1 MDTIEI
7 TTSAEDA
14 QFIREKL
21 NEYNFNLVPPDNHE
35 TLTLIVR
42 REEHIIAGLVG
53 DTYWNWLYIS
63 LFWVDPGQRVHGLGS
78 RILARAEEIA
88 VQRGC
93 RNAHLETHDFQ
104 NLEFYLKRGYL
115 IFGKLEDLPA
125 GHTKFYLRKSLTG

>member
-1 MDTIEI
+1 MDTIELSS
-7 TTSAEDA
+7 SAEDA

-63 LFWVDPGQRVHGLGS
+63 VFWVDPGQRVHGLGS
-78 RILARAEEIA
+78 QILARAEEIA

-115 IFGKLEDLPA
+115 IFGKLEELPA
-125 GHTKFYLRKSLTG
+125 GHTKFYLRKSLT

>member
-7 TTSAEDA
+7 TTSAADA

-78 RILARAEEIA
+78 QILARAEEIA

-125 GHTKFYLRKSLTG
+125 GHTKFYLRKSLT